1 MRIKFATDQLT
12 ALYITGRA
20 NGCIPATM
28 TGAFFEAM
36 AIIAAAVEERDV
48 QALALHRPAPE
59 RNDSILVHL
68 QGNFYL
74 LTRFSRNEDGLCAE
88 VIDIVEQP

>member
-1 MRIKFATDQLT
+1 
-12 ALYITGRA
+12 
-20 NGCIPATM
+20 M
-28 TGAFFEAM
+28 TSAFFEAM

-48 QALALHRPAPE
+48 QALALVYATPE
-59 RNDSILVHL
+59 RNDSILVHR

-74 LTRFSRNEDGLCAE
+74 LTRFSRDEDGLSAE

>member
-1 MRIKFATDQLT
+1 VQILFATDQLT

-48 QALALHRPAPE
+48 QALAAVYAAPQCK
-59 RNDSILVHL
+59 DCILVHL
-68 QGNFYL
+68 QGNLYL
-74 LTRFSRNEDGLCAE
+74 LTRFSRAENGLCAE
-88 VIDIVEQP
+88 IIDIVEQP